1 MSRNTITHTTVFTL
15 SIAIACSLMV
25 SAAVAWLRPVQE
37 RYASVDRDRRVL
49 AAAGLI
55 EPGEDTSVREV
66 AERFE
71 AMDVRLVD
79 LDTGQFTD
87 AADPREY
94 DYLAVAESET
104 ESVEIPRAENTARLG
119 RRAPY
124 MPVYLYRDDGG
135 LERIVLPVYGR
146 GMWSTLKGYLAL
158 ENDLETVAALTFY
171 EHGETPGIGDFV
183 ENADWQAR
191 WPGKQAYDENGNPAL
206 GIAAQALPPDDPA
219 RRYQVDAMSG
229 ATKTARGVT
238 GLLRYW
244 LGDNGYGPL
253 LDRLRDQQEG
263 DSR

>member
-1 MSRNTITHTTVFTL
+1 MSRNSLTHTTVFTL

-37 RYASVDRDRRVL
+37 RYASIDRDRRVL
-49 AAAGLI
+49 VAAGLI
-55 EPGEDTSVREV
+55 EAGADASAREV

-71 AMDVRLVD
+71 AIEVRLVD
-79 LDTGQFTD
+79 LDTGRYTD

-104 ESVEIPRAENTARLG
+104 QSVEIPRAENAARLG

-124 MPVYLYRDDGG
+124 MPVYVYRDEGS

-158 ENDLETVAALTFY
+158 ESDLETVAALTFY

-183 ENADWQAR
+183 EQRDWQAR
-191 WPGKQAYDENGNPAL
+191 WPGKQAYDEQGRPAL
-206 GIAAQALPPDDPA
+206 GIARESLAPDDPA
-219 RRYQVDAMSG
+219 RRYQTDAMSG

-238 GLLRYW
+238 GLLQYW
-244 LGDNGYGPL
+244 LGDDGYGPL
-253 LDRLRDQQEG
+253 LARLREEG
-263 DSR
+263 DAS